1 MNLFVSVSS
10 FFDEKIDEADTQVL
24 MVSMQ
29 EAKVGPPE
37 NQKYKNG
44 YWNVMGCKNT

>member
-1 MNLFVSVSS
+1 MSVYS

-29 EAKVGPPE
+29 EAKVGRPE
-37 NQKYKNG
+37 NQEYKNS
-44 YWNVMGCKNT
+44 YWKVMGSRKLKPI